1 VPGTNAGTGQPLTLR
16 CSKCR
21 RNFFEM
27 QRRSSCGTN
36 LVRTGVTKPL
46 AKSQRGNGGR
56 RVLQERVQYRCLDC
70 GHVGLTRVKDVL
82 NKPFEEDEG
91 DDNG

>member
-1 VPGTNAGTGQPLTLR
+1 M
-16 CSKCR
+16 R
-21 RNFFEM
+21 RS
-27 QRRSSCGTN
+27 SSCGTN

-82 NKPFEEDEG
+82 NKPFKEDEG